1 MDREV
6 RQQMARS
13 IVVVADLD
21 AKEPEH
27 RFRAAASLLDPLSA
41 PQLAL
46 FRRAVRTRY
55 QARDARLLCGKCG
68 KPVYVSLSGTGDP
81 EGRDGRDAFF
91 AHHPGMADNCEW
103 GAVGQNPRDIDR
115 LKYGG
120 ATEGAQH
127 QRLKAMLATMLQADP
142 VFGNVQV
149 EHVISRPPH
158 WRKPDVAATFLD
170 GLVAFDLQLATTQLP
185 AIVAREEFYE
195 SHGIRYVWVTS
206 TDDARNLARQ
216 AFQDIYWNNDAQ
228 IFGIDARAKAATLAS
243 GELHLSALTVAPRL
257 DASGLRSI
265 WERHLVRRSDID
277 WHTPSGRPRFPGADF
292 DTAVRALIETRFAGP
307 RQRLV
312 IAARRSEHAAYL
324 EAGHAWDEIARVVG
338 APFWATTEPDR
349 VFKAIGVLATAAA
362 GRKMDASAFSS
373 EQLTSIFND
382 LLETQACRGWTTALQ
397 HIATTHGHGELLEA
411 ASTQKKIACN
421 LAEEHPDLH
430 RRYAVMLDII
440 FPKTARSRLSGP
452 PSEIEEV
459 QPVE

>member
-1 MDREV
+1 MDRKDW
-6 RQQMARS
+6 QQTART
-13 IVVVADLD
+13 IVVVEDRD
-21 AKEPEH
+21 ANEPEH
-27 RFRAAASLLDPLSA
+27 RFRATASLLDPLSA

-55 QARDARLLCGKCG
+55 QAGEARLLCGKCG
-68 KPVYVSLSGTGDP
+68 MPVYVSLSGAGDP
-81 EGRDGRDAFF
+81 EDRDGRDAFF

-120 ATEGAQH
+120 ATEGTQH
-127 QRLKAMLATMLQADP
+127 QRLKAMLADMLETDP
-142 VFGNVQV
+142 AFGNVQV

-185 AIVAREEFYE
+185 AIVAREEFYQ

-228 IFGIDARAKAATLAS
+228 IFGIDARAEAATLAS
-243 GELHLSALTVAPRL
+243 GQFHIWALTVAPHL
-257 DASGLRSI
+257 DTGGLRSV
-265 WERHLVRRSDID
+265 WEHRLVRRDDID
-277 WHTPSGRPRFPGADF
+277 WHTPSGRPRYPGADF
-292 DTAVRALIETRFAGP
+292 DKAVRALIETRFAVP

-312 IAARRSEHAAYL
+312 NATRHSEHAAYL
-324 EAGHAWDEIARVVG
+324 EAGRAWDEIARAVG

-362 GRKMDASAFSS
+362 GMKMDASAFSS

-382 LLETQACRGWTTALQ
+382 LLETTACRGWTTALQ
-397 HIATTHGHGELLEA
+397 HIARVHGHGALLEA
-411 ASTQKKIACN
+411 ASTQKKIARN
-421 LAEEHPDLH
+421 LDEEHPDLH
-430 RRYAVMLDII
+430 RRYAAMLDII
-440 FPKTARSRLSGP
+440 FPKSARSRLSGP

-459 QPVE
+459 QPVD

>member
-1 MDREV
+1 MDPEV
-6 RQQMARS
+6 RKQMARR
-13 IVVVADLD
+13 IVVVEDLD
-21 AKEPEH
+21 AQEPEH

-120 ATEGAQH
+120 ATEGPQH
-127 QRLKAMLATMLQADP
+127 QSLKAMLATMLQADP
-142 VFGNVQV
+142 VFADVQV
-149 EHVISRPPH
+149 EHVISRPPD

-206 TDDARNLARQ
+206 TNDARSLARQ

-228 IFGIDARAKAATLAS
+228 IFGIDEQAEAATLAN

-292 DTAVRALIETRFAGP
+292 DTALRVLIETRFTGP
-307 RQRLV
+307 RRRLV
-312 IAARRSEHAAYL
+312 LATHRSEHAAYL
-324 EAGHAWDEIARVVG
+324 EAGHAWDEIARLVG
-338 APFWATTEPDR
+338 APFWSTTEPDR
-349 VFKAIGVLATAAA
+349 VYKAIGVLATAAA

-411 ASTQKKIACN
+411 ASTRRKIARN

-440 FPKTARSRLSGP
+440 FPKCAQSRLSGP